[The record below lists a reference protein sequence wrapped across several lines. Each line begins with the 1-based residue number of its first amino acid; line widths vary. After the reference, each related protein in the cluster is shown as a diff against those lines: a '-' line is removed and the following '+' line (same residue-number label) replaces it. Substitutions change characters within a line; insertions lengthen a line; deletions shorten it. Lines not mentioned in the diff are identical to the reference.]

1 MPSGSPLF
9 SLAIR
14 NPPLEAVY
22 QIVEVLGELPPHL
35 KLVQF
40 NEDGYLELD
49 GCENR
54 VDLSGDVEE
63 FPLDLHVKDI
73 KAERI
78 SPFFLLFFPR
88 FVSMCNPMVYGRPA
102 SCFLYTCLA

>member
-1 MPSGSPLF
+1 M
-9 SLAIR
+9 
-14 NPPLEAVY
+14 
-22 QIVEVLGELPPHL
+22 LGELPPHF

-40 NEDGYLELD
+40 NEDRYLELD
-49 GCENR
+49 GCENS

-78 SPFFLLFFPR
+78 SPFFLLFFPC
-88 FVSMCNPMVYGRPA
+88 FVSMCNPMVYDRPA
-102 SCFLYTCLA
+102 SCFLYTRLA